1 MYDHVQCACFAPVSQ
16 VVEFHLLSLPDH
28 TLKARPLHPDPQ
40 RVTDRV
46 VTSRVEW
53 RTSDSD
59 AGDFIIQV
67 VAIDSD
73 RCALFTFFPS
83 IMQSAWYWYIVCY

>member
-1 MYDHVQCACFAPVSQ
+1 MCTCTNTFNMLVFAPVSQ
-16 VVEFHLLSLPDH
+16 VVEFHLLSLPNH
-28 TLKARPLHPDPQ
+28 ILKARPPHPDPQ

-73 RCALFTFFPS
+73 GCALFAFFPS
-83 IMQSAWYWYIVCY
+83 LM